1 MSYITCRQCGPW
13 LVVNFE
19 TDRLTDPIAL
29 GKVEDELFARLE
41 AIPVHGKAVICL
53 EELDYTSSQLA
64 GILLGAKK
72 IVASRGG
79 RFVLC
84 RVGAHLMEMLTITR
98 LVTQF
103 EVKPRLRDVLG
114 ADAPKAMMKRRQLVP
129 VGAAPSTFNGETHWI
144 D

>member
-1 MSYITCRQCGPW
+1 MSYLTCREFGPW

-19 TDRLTDPIAL
+19 TDRLTDPVAL
-29 GKVEDELFARLE
+29 QKVEAELFARLE
-41 AIPVHGKAVICL
+41 ALPVHGKAVICM

-64 GILLGAKK
+64 GILLGAKR

-84 RVGAHLMEMLTITR
+84 RVGEQMMEMLRITR
-98 LVTQF
+98 LITQF

-114 ADAPKAMMKRRQLVP
+114 ADAPRPSMKRRALVTAGP
-129 VGAAPSTFNGETHWI
+129 APRASGETHWI